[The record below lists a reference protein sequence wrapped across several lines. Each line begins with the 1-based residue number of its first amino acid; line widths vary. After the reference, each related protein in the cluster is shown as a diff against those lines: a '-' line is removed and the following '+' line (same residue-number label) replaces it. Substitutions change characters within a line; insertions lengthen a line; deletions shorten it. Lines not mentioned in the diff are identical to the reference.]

1 MKKKILVVDGNSI
14 VNRAFYGVRPLTTAT
29 GKNTNAVYGTV
40 NIISKHLGKLSPD
53 YAAVAFDL
61 KAPTFRHKMYADYKA
76 GRRPTPPELLEQFPE
91 VKEILSCMGF
101 HILELPGYEADDIQ
115 GTVAKMAHGADNTES
130 YILSGDRDLLQLI
143 DDKVSVILE
152 QNTGAVIMHEE
163 EFREKY
169 GVSVSQFVDMKA
181 IMGDSSDNI
190 PGVRGIGERGAAAL
204 LTDFGTL
211 DGIYEHID
219 DPKISKAT
227 RTKLTEHKDEAYLSR
242 KLAQIDTHV
251 PLGITLE
258 DLRYRGI
265 DRGGLRAKLD
275 ELELNSF
282 IAKFGLTDVKPTPKT
297 AHAPAYNE
305 KVAGE
310 GDGDNGNKATVA
322 SEESAA
328 GCKEKITNSVVGNTE
343 SVADSAESGATR
355 GAENDATGGAEN
367 GATGGAENGTLDSEV
382 FEPADAERIIE
393 NAGARF
399 SFSLRDGNVFICN
412 GERSFSYTGDLLPLS
427 PLFSGERQIVCLDG
441 KAIYHALRHAGIA
454 VSDGTRFLDLVIYAY
469 VLNPGAGNAT
479 ISSLAMSFLGHGVD
493 PSEPCTAVM
502 LRLEEVL
509 RKKITDDGELRVLD
523 EMEIPLINVLGDI
536 EETGFKVDCAG
547 LHEFADALT
556 ELADDLKNKIYLQ
569 AGYDF
574 NLNSPKQLG
583 EALFVKLG
591 IPYPSKK
598 KTASGYSTDADI
610 LDALAPAYPI
620 IGDILEYRQVTKL
633 ANTYARVLPE
643 VADKNGRI
651 HTDFKQALTATGR
664 LSSADPNLQ
673 NIPIRTRMGREMRR
687 YFIADE
693 GKLLLDADYSQ
704 IELRLLAH
712 ISGDYTMSEAFR
724 SGEDIHRKTA
734 AAVFGVPEEAV
745 TEEMRKRAKAVNF
758 GIVYGISAF
767 SLAKDIGATQSEAA
781 KYIKS
786 YLLNY
791 LSIDS
796 YLHDVVEEAKKN
808 GYTTTL
814 FGRRRYIPELS
825 SPKHPIR
832 EFGKRV
838 AMNAPIQGTAADI
851 MKLAMISVYRG
862 LRRCGL
868 DARIVM
874 QVHDELVVEC
884 SVSDAP
890 RAREILKTEMENVVK
905 LSIPLTADVT
915 EGKNW
920 LEQS

>member
-152 QNTGAVIMHEE
+152 QNTGAVIMHEA

-190 PGVRGIGERGAAAL
+190 PGVRGIGERGAATL

-227 RTKLTEHKDEAYLSR
+227 RTKLTEHKEEAYLSQ

-258 DLRYRGI
+258 DLRYKGI
-265 DRGGLRAKLD
+265 DRGGLRAKFD

-282 IAKFGLTDVKPTPKT
+282 IAKFGLTDVKATSKT
-297 AHAPAYNE
+297 AHAPAHDE
-305 KVAGE
+305 KTAGE
-310 GDGDNGNKATVA
+310 NGGESDKKASGETENRA
-322 SEESAA
+322 TE
-328 GCKEKITNSVVGNTE
+328 CKEKITNGNAAA
-343 SVADSAESGATR
+343 VAETAADGATN
-355 GAENDATGGAEN
+355 AAI
-367 GATGGAENGTLDSEV
+367 NGTASGIAESEV
-382 FEPADAERIIE
+382 FEPADAEKIIE
-393 NAGARF
+393 NAGDRL
-399 SFSLRDGNVFICN
+399 SLSLRGGTVFICN
-412 GERSFSYTGDLLPLS
+412 GKQSFSYTGDLLPLS

-441 KAIYHALRHAGIA
+441 KAIYHALRHAGIS
-454 VSDGTRFLDLVIYAY
+454 VSDSTRFLDLVIYAY

-493 PSEPCTAVM
+493 PAAPCTAVM

-509 RKKITDDGELRVLD
+509 RRKITDDGELRVLD

-536 EETGFKVDCAG
+536 EETGFKVDRAG

-556 ELADDLKNKIYLQ
+556 ELAEDLKNKIYLQ

-583 EALFVKLG
+583 EALFVNLG

-643 VADKNGRI
+643 VADENGRI

-693 GKLLLDADYSQ
+693 GKILLDADYSQ

-868 DARIVM
+868 DAKIVM

-890 RAREILKTEMENVVK
+890 RAREILKNEMENVVK